1 MQIIVFGSG
10 AWGTAL
16 SLLLHGNGHHVTLW
30 SRREEKAALLRAK
43 RKNPSL
49 AGVQLPV
56 DLEITAD
63 ITAAER
69 AEMVV
74 FVTPSYALRQT
85 AELAAPYIR
94 PGTVIVSAT
103 KGLEPETNLRMS
115 QIIRQEVGKDCP
127 VAVLSGPSHAEE
139 VSRRMATG
147 CVAACEDMA
156 TAELVQSV
164 FMSEMFRVYSSRD
177 VAGVELCGAA
187 KNIIALGCGIID
199 GLALGDNARALFM
212 TRALADISVLC
223 KKAGADPVTC
233 YGLAGMGDLIVTC
246 TSTHSRNYRAG
257 LFIGKGAPAEQ
268 ALQEV
273 GAVVE
278 GYYAAGSIR
287 ELAMKLEAETPI
299 CQCIYEILYDAADPE
314 TELRALM
321 TRVGKSEVI
330 F

>member
-1 MQIIVFGSG
+1 MQIVVFGSG

-30 SRREEKAALLRAK
+30 TRRAEKAALLRSR

-49 AGVQLPV
+49 AGVQLPQE
-56 DLEITAD
+56 LEFTAD
-63 ITAAER
+63 PAAAEQ
-69 AEMVV
+69 AELVV

-85 AELAAPYIR
+85 AELATPYIR
-94 PGTVIVSAT
+94 PGTMIVSAT

-115 QIIRQEVGKDCP
+115 QIISQTVGKNCP

-147 CVAACEDMA
+147 CVAACQDME
-156 TAELVQSV
+156 TAELVQGV
-164 FMSEMFRVYSSRD
+164 FMSEMFRVYTSQD
-177 VAGVELCGAA
+177 VAGVELCGAT
-187 KNIIALGCGIID
+187 KNIVALGCGIID

-212 TRALADISVLC
+212 TRALSEISGLC
-223 KKAGADPVTC
+223 KKSGADPVTC

-268 ALQEV
+268 ALQEI

-287 ELAMKLEAETPI
+287 ELAAKLGAEMPI
-299 CQCIYEILYDAADPE
+299 CQCIYDILYEAADPE
-314 TELRALM
+314 ASLRALM
-321 TRVGKSEVI
+321 TRVGKSEII